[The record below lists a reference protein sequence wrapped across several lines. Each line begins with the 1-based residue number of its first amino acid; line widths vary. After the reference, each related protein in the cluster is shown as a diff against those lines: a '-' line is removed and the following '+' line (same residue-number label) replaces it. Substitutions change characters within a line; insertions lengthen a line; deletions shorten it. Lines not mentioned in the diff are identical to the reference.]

1 MAALDV
7 YLFGMTVLSTIHRCT
22 PRLPLNGGY
31 AEIEETYVCPGGEA
45 MNAAMLL
52 SGLGLSTAVA
62 GPHWGVETRQVLG
75 SYAKRYGIDV
85 SGVSLDDGFAGVR
98 DLVLVGGQ
106 ERAVLGSFGRYFSQP
121 ERRWGEADGGA
132 ISRSRIAAI
141 DPYFPGSSE
150 RAAELAVR
158 AGKPYVTIDC
168 PYDGELHRA
177 AAASVISRQY
187 RAARYADQSDD
198 ALFHEYSARGRGLS
212 VFTSGAEPIRF
223 GRSAGAAETLAP
235 FRVDVKS
242 TLGAGDTF
250 RAGIV
255 FGLLSGFADRQ
266 CVRFAAA
273 LSALVCTRLPIAD
286 NVPRLAEVTAFLN
299 DVDSAI
305 RTGV

>member
-1 MAALDV
+1 
-7 YLFGMTVLSTIHRCT
+7 
-22 PRLPLNGGY
+22 
-31 AEIEETYVCPGGEA
+31 
-45 MNAAMLL
+45 
-52 SGLGLSTAVA
+52 
-62 GPHWGVETRQVLG
+62 VLG
-75 SYAKRYGIDV
+75 W
-85 SGVSLDDGFAGVR
+85 F
-98 DLVLVGGQ
+98 GQ
-106 ERAVLGSFGRYFSQP
+106 YFSGA
-121 ERRWGEADGGA
+121 EKRWAEPDGGA
-132 ISRSRIAAI
+132 ILRSRIVAI

-187 RAARYADQSDD
+187 RAAYYAQQSDE
-198 ALFHEYSARGRGLS
+198 ALFREYSARGAGLS
-212 VFTSGAEPIRF
+212 IFTSGAEPIRF
-223 GRSAGAAETLAP
+223 GRAAGAAESLAP

-255 FGLLSGFADRQ
+255 FGLLNGFADRE
-266 CVRFAAA
+266 CVRFAAG
-273 LSALVCTRLPIAD
+273 LSALLCTRLPIAD
-286 NVPRLAEVTAFLN
+286 NVPSLAEVTAFLS